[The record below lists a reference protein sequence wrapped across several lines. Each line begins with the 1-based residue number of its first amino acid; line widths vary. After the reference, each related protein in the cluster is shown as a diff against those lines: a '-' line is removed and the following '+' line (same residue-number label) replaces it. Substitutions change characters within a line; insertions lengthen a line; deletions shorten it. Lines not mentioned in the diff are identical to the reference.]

1 MRGISLCRVHA
12 ITAALCRKSFC
23 LATRLSVI
31 CAACSTSL
39 ARYMQHSKFAMSC
52 VCRQRVMTT
61 GRFHRLDALCLL
73 CICMK
78 ALAYVATAAT
88 PSSNVTSAQNISPS
102 DIASMIAPA
111 PSPGSA
117 LPSCEIGVL
126 TNLGWQQ
133 AFNQAGYA
141 INAEL
146 PSNCSLSTWQS
157 LSCLQHLTNLT
168 LIGSLPDLPDS
179 WGANDSFPALQALN
193 VSTASLAGP
202 LPSSWAQGTAFAA
215 LLTMNLSMTQLS
227 GTLPT
232 TWSQSSAFPSLTEIY
247 LHQTNIRG
255 LSSGHP
261 MLPKACFSVA

>member
-12 ITAALCRKSFC
+12 ITAALRRKSFC

-39 ARYMQHSKFAMSC
+39 ARYTQHSKFVMSC
-52 VCRQRVMTT
+52 VCRQRVMTA
-61 GRFHRLDALCLL
+61 GRFCRLSTLFLL
-73 CICMK
+73 CVCMK
-78 ALAYVATAAT
+78 ELAYVTTAAT
-88 PSSNVTSAQNISPS
+88 PSSNVTSAQNIIPS

-117 LPSCEIGVL
+117 LPNCETGVL
-126 TNLGWQQ
+126 ATLGWQQ
-133 AFNQAGYA
+133 AYNQAGYS
-141 INAEL
+141 INAQL

-157 LSCLQHLTNLT
+157 LSCLQHSNNLT
-168 LIGSLPDLPDS
+168 LTGCLPDLPDS
-179 WGANDSFPALQALN
+179 WGANGSFPALQAIN
-193 VSTASLAGP
+193 FSTANLAGP

-227 GTLPT
+227 GTLSA
-232 TWSQSSAFPSLTEIY
+232 TWSQSNAFPTLTEIY

-255 LSSGHP
+255 LSSGDSH
-261 MLPKACFSVA
+261 